1 MTETLDAAGGA
12 GDRDDDRPLPGLRI
26 GPDDE
31 PDRYEIVETGRA
43 GGEGITY
50 RSLYRGDLAAPVQ
63 VAVKQVLR
71 PAGAHPAWPT
81 QADRERWR
89 DQVQILQTGPS
100 PHLVRVREFFLGE
113 HPHPAGHGVARAP
126 RHRQPYLV
134 MEWVPG
140 PTLHEAV
147 TAGGLTP
154 VQAVALVGQLAD
166 AVESL
171 HSATRTAGNPML
183 HRDIK
188 PANCIVDPQRGLVLV
203 DMGTLRRFDEG
214 VDTRRPHSPG
224 YTAPEVL
231 ADLAAPRAIASD
243 LYALGAVAYFCL
255 VGHDPGDP
263 TTPDA
268 RQVMRAELAAAAR
281 RHHVHR
287 SVASTVLAMLDPDP
301 QQRPPSPRRWAEQL
315 HRLVARTRRRRRMLA
330 GSAVAATA
338 LLGAA
343 LTLPS
348 SIISADAEP
357 TVAVPLAFTAFGQ
370 SFASFPATADAD
382 RLTISPPLG
391 DDRYAHLWGLHT
403 PATNCAATVE
413 FDAQLRDGDPGQGFG
428 FGVAPRSVVEADQP
442 YGDSLQYEWAPA
454 SVTDQPGAYIRP
466 ATLPGGAWAGTQD
479 PVPAPDL
486 ADLHHVVVRAVG
498 TDLAMTI
505 DDTTVHFAAPAV
517 ECGGVTIRAWG
528 ATVDITNVQVSGS

>member
-1 MTETLDAAGGA
+1 MTETLDAAPGA
-12 GDRDDDRPLPGLRI
+12 DDRYDGSRWMVSAPGLRI

-43 GGEGITY
+43 GGEGVTY
-50 RSLYRGDLAAPVQ
+50 RSLYRGDLAAPVE
-63 VAVKQVLR
+63 VAVKQILR
-71 PAGAHPAWPT
+71 PASAHPALPT

-89 DQVQILQTGPS
+89 DHVQILQTGPS

-113 HPHPAGHGVARAP
+113 HPHPAGSGAARAP

-134 MEWVPG
+134 MEWVTG

-147 TAGGLTP
+147 TAGSLSP
-154 VQAVALVGQLAD
+154 ARAIELVGQLAD

-203 DMGTLRRFDEG
+203 DMGTLRRVDEG
-214 VDTRRPHSPG
+214 LDGRRPHSPG

-231 ADLAAPRAIASD
+231 ADLAAPRSVASD

-255 VGHDPGDP
+255 VGHDPLGPLDV
-263 TTPDA
+263 DA
-268 RQVMRAELAAAAR
+268 LGRMRAELTTATRHRRLPRAVAA
-281 RHHVHR
+281 
-287 SVASTVLAMLDPDP
+287 TVLAMLDQDP
-301 QQRPPSPRRWAEQL
+301 HRRPPNPRRWAEQL
-315 HRLVARTRRRRRMLA
+315 RQLIARPRRRRRMLA
-330 GSAVAATA
+330 GSSAAVAA

-343 LTLPS
+343 LTIP
-348 SIISADAEP
+348 SADEP
-357 TVAVPLAFTAFGQ
+357 PTIPVPLAFTAFGQ
-370 SFASFPATADAD
+370 SFAAFPATADAD
-382 RLTISPPLG
+382 GLTISPPLG

-403 PATNCAATVE
+403 PAENCAATVE
-413 FDAQLRDGDPGQGFG
+413 FDALIRDSDRSQGFG
-428 FGVAPRSVVEADQP
+428 FGVAPRSTVEGDQP

-454 SVTDQPGAYIRP
+454 SVTDRPGSYIRP

-479 PVPAPDL
+479 PIPASDVGER
-486 ADLHHVVVRAVG
+486 HHVVVRAVG
-498 TDLAMTI
+498 TDLAMTV
-505 DDTTVHFAAPAV
+505 DDTTVHFATEGI
-517 ECGGVTIRAWG
+517 ECGGVAIRAWG
-528 ATVDITNVQVSGS
+528 AAVDITDLQVSGS